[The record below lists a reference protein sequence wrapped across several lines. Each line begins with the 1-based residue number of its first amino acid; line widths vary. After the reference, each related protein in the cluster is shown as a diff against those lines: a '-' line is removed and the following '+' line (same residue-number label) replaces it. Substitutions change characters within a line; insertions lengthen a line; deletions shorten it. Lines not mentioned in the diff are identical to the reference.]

1 MGMKTRERPESWRSG
16 SPNRAFLLRMGLIVL
31 LYFVLAEIGLSLA
44 HDTRQIS
51 AVWPPSGLSLV
62 VLLVFGYR
70 YWPAVYLGA
79 LLANLTASEQWYVA
93 AGIAVGNT
101 LEALVGAFI
110 LVRFARFE
118 NEMRRPRDL
127 VVLAIAGILC
137 TTVAAF
143 IGPAM
148 LAMGGEITW
157 AQYGTRAVLWWQG
170 DMMGILLIGPVL
182 LAYLS
187 PRALSILKGRLFEGG
202 VLIASVFAISIVVFA
217 VHGREPTA
225 YPYLLVPF
233 WVWAALRF
241 TQVGVVTATLI
252 MAITALWAT
261 ATGMGPFT
269 REGTFE
275 QDLTQLQLFMVVMA
289 STALFLAMSITAR
302 QTADEA
308 LRKQARK
315 LERMDAELKEANRR
329 ITNILAGILDDGG
342 NRRGT

>member
-1 MGMKTRERPESWRSG
+1 M
-16 SPNRAFLLRMGLIVL
+16 SPNWAYLLRVGLIAL

-44 HDTRQIS
+44 HATRQIS

-62 VLLVFGYR
+62 VLLVLGYR
-70 YWPAVYLGA
+70 YWPAIYLGA
-79 LLANLTASEQWYVA
+79 LLANLTAGEQWYVA

-110 LVRFARFE
+110 LGRFARFK
-118 NEMRRPRDL
+118 NELRRPRDL
-127 VVLAIAGILC
+127 VALAIAGIVC
-137 TTVAAF
+137 TTVAAL

-148 LAMGGEITW
+148 LALGGNIAW
-157 AQYGTRAVLWWQG
+157 AQYGALALLWWQG
-170 DMMGILLIGPVL
+170 DMMGVLLIGPML
-182 LAYLS
+182 LAFLS
-187 PRALSILKGRLFEGG
+187 LRALRILRGRLIEGG
-202 VLIASVFAISIVVFA
+202 VLIASVFAISIMVFA

-233 WVWAALRF
+233 LVWAAVRF

-261 ATGMGPFT
+261 SNGMGPFT

-302 QTADEA
+302 QTAEEA
-308 LRKQARK
+308 LRKQAGK
-315 LERMDAELKEANRR
+315 LEKLDTELKEANRR
-329 ITNILAGILDDGG
+329 ITNILAGILDDGSK
-342 NRRGT
+342 RRGT